1 MKKYL
6 FYFSAIAMAALA
18 TGCTKDGWKDDV
30 EALKKPTPSGI
41 VLLDVSAVTAVKGT
55 SFELRLRVNPSGV
68 EVTKENL
75 ELDLRN
81 SDTYVQYDPS
91 EQTGA
96 AAQSKAGYVTPSD
109 YYGIVGVEADRNAA
123 GEPLDGQWIVTVA
136 TRGEGNFRN
145 VADLYLVVNYT
156 DAAGV
161 ARQVSSPGLPVQI
174 VPTADEGLEL
184 RYSLV
189 QNFRTGD
196 GKLNPY
202 ILYVDVNAYRNAAG
216 EVWYYDRRF
225 VTPSAVIDG
234 GALVMDASTLFDKYY
249 ISFTP
254 DEGNALWAD
263 LEAGQVKKAT
273 TEVPVTL
280 TDFGGT
286 GKTLALPVTYCPH
299 KIVLRREVPIAE
311 LNANR
316 DDIDYYIDLGAD
328 AAEYGLTADLASQL
342 TRIAVLPV
350 FDGDISGDFGIDEVG
365 TEGENHTF
373 VLRAFPFVPSELTSG
388 YTMGEDDA
396 KLNYSLSSFPQELNP
411 TENTQVLFDIDFRIV
426 IDGVR

>member
-6 FYFSAIAMAALA
+6 FYFSVLAMAALA

-30 EALKKPTPSGI
+30 EALKKPAPTDI
-41 VLLDVSAVTAVKGT
+41 VILDASSVTAVKGT
-55 SFELRLRVNPSGV
+55 QFQLRFRVNPSGV

-81 SDTYVQYDPS
+81 SDTYVQYDPD
-91 EQTGA
+91 QAGA

-109 YYGIVGVEADRNAA
+109 CYEIAGVEADRNAA
-123 GEPLDGQWIVTVA
+123 GEPLDGQWVVTVS

-145 VADLYLVVNYT
+145 VADLYLVVNYA

-202 ILYVDVNAYRNAAG
+202 ILYVDVNAYRNAEG
-216 EVWYYDRRF
+216 KVWHYDRSF
-225 VTPSAVIDG
+225 VTPSAETGV
-234 GALVMDASTLFDKYY
+234 GALAMDASRLYDKYY

-254 DEGNALWAD
+254 DAGNALWAD
-263 LEAGQVKKAT
+263 LEAGEAKKAT

-280 TDFGGT
+280 TDLGGT
-286 GKTLALPVTYCPH
+286 EKTLALPVTYCPH
-299 KIVLRREVPIAE
+299 KIVLRREVPVAE

-316 DDIDYYIDLGAD
+316 DDIGYYIDLGAE
-328 AAEYGLTADLASQL
+328 AAGYGLTADLASHL
-342 TRIAVLPV
+342 TRLAPTAN
-350 FDGDISGDFGIDEVG
+350 FDAGVIDDFGIDELETQG
-365 TEGENHTF
+365 ADHTF
-373 VLRAFPFVPSELTSG
+373 VLHAFPFIPAPLTEG
-388 YTMGEDDA
+388 FTTPEDKA
-396 KLNYSLSSFPQELNP
+396 AALHYLMTSFPQELDS
-411 TENTQVLFDIDFRIV
+411 ENTQTLLDVDIRLA
-426 IDGVR
+426 IDGVQ